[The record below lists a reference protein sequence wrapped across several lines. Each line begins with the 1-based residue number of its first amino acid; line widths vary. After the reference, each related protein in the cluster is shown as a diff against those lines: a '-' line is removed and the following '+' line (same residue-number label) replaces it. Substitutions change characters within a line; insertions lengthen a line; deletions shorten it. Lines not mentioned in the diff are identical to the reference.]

1 MKNVDKILPL
11 HAVDFKNQLKRLGY
25 SKSSQN
31 MLPTCVAEF
40 LEQLKEKGIYHL
52 ESIKPKHI
60 QEHYEYL
67 TQRPNKR
74 RIGGLSSRMI
84 HHHLYAIR
92 LFLNYREQIG
102 DLKENPI
109 SGLSFPSPESSQR
122 EILTIAEIKQLY
134 GATETIREKA
144 IIGIFYGCGLRRSE
158 GENLDIK
165 DISFNESLL
174 YVRKGKGNKRRVIP
188 ISEKVLE
195 DFKNYLYNE
204 RYRYTS
210 PFGGGREEV
219 SFICNNKGHRAS
231 GESFND
237 KIKQLVTKA
246 GIEKEISLHNLRHSI
261 ATHLLTNGM
270 SVEYVRDFL
279 GHKHLETTQIYTRVS
294 NRKLGEL

>member
-11 HAVDFKNQLKRLGY
+11 HAVDFKNHLKRLGY

-40 LEQLKEKGIYHL
+40 LQRLEEKGIYHL
-52 ESIKPKHI
+52 ESIKPIHI
-60 QEHYEYL
+60 QQHYEYL

-84 HHHLYAIR
+84 HHHIYAIR
-92 LFLNYREQIG
+92 LFLNYREQTG

-134 GATETIREKA
+134 EATGTIKEKA

-158 GENLDIK
+158 GEALDIK

-195 DFKNYLYNE
+195 DFKNYLHNE
-204 RYRYTS
+204 RLAMQGETAL
-210 PFGGGREEV
+210 
-219 SFICNNKGHRAS
+219 ICNSKGHRAS

-246 GIEKEISLHNLRHSI
+246 GIQKEISLHNLRHSI